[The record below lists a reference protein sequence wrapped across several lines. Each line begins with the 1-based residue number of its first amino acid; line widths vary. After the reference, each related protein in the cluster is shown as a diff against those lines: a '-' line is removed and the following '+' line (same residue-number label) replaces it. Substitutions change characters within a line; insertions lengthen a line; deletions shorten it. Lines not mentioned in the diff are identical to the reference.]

1 MNPMIKTES
10 RDSLLF
16 GEYEYCAKFYGSRV
30 AGIRRLSH
38 KIADRYVDYQYTA
51 DRVINPGGSWKG
63 SFGVS
68 KDRLDV
74 IRQQKQNLH
83 TLVDFFVDLENKY
96 KLTVSGDFGY
106 FYTNNFDDI
115 KQLKKH
121 DFLDIKNIKQAVVDL
136 PPNSMRICSAKHD
149 IRTYFSNQKITSEQK
164 HNFKQF
170 IESQTEVRAS
180 PGLQS
185 FFYRYPGYFY
195 ISDNYFVDYDTES
208 FLTMLKLVAPVK
220 IRKTVTLIRDK

>member
-16 GEYEYCAKFYGSRV
+16 GEYRYCAKFYGSRV

-63 SFGVS
+63 SYNIS
-68 KDRLDV
+68 RDRSDV
-74 IRQQKQNLH
+74 IKQQKQNLYA
-83 TLVDFFVDLENKY
+83 LVDFFVGLENKY
-96 KLTVSGDFGY
+96 KLIVSGDFGY

-115 KQLKKH
+115 EQLKKH
-121 DFLDIKNIKQAVVDL
+121 NFLDIKSVKRIAVDL
-136 PPNSMRICSAKHD
+136 PPNSMRIQNAKHD

-185 FFYRYPGYFY
+185 FFYRYPDYFY

>member
-1 MNPMIKTES
+1 MI
-10 RDSLLF
+10 
-16 GEYEYCAKFYGSRV
+16 
-30 AGIRRLSH
+30 
-38 KIADRYVDYQYTA
+38 
-51 DRVINPGGSWKG
+51 
-63 SFGVS
+63 
-68 KDRLDV
+68 
-74 IRQQKQNLH
+74 
-83 TLVDFFVDLENKY
+83 
-96 KLTVSGDFGY
+96 
-106 FYTNNFDDI
+106 
-115 KQLKKH
+115 
-121 DFLDIKNIKQAVVDL
+121 FLDIKNIKQAVVDL

-185 FFYRYPGYFY
+185 FFYKYPGYFY

>member
-1 MNPMIKTES
+1 MSDLTV
-10 RDSLLF
+10 LLTW
-16 GEYEYCAKFYGSRV
+16 EYARQLNKNTR
-30 AGIRRLSH
+30 
-38 KIADRYVDYQYTA
+38 
-51 DRVINPGGSWKG
+51 INIFLIPTPFHS
-63 SFGVS
+63 
-68 KDRLDV
+68 
-74 IRQQKQNLH
+74 
-83 TLVDFFVDLENKY
+83 KY
-96 KLTVSGDFGY
+96 KLIVCGDFGY

-115 KQLKKH
+115 EQLKKH

-136 PPNSMRICSAKHD
+136 PLNSMRIQNAKHN
-149 IRTYFSNQKITSEQK
+149 IRTYFSNQKITNEQK
-164 HNFKQF
+164 HNLKQF

-185 FFYRYPGYFY
+185 FFYKYPGYFY